1 MLTNMKKRLRGILTM
16 IFIAVFIVFS
26 PAKAESQTKGNT
38 QKSWKEI
45 RTVSDVCTAYPERI
59 KTMLQSLNLD
69 LKGLEKV
76 KSAYDKGNI
85 ELASQALLDYYYKGN
100 TAAYLR
106 QDLPA
111 ASKKRDTEADSILN
125 RIFTFYEI
133 PDKVPVKPDGHLDW
147 TWKGRDKD
155 IEWAWGLNRHYHIR
169 TLLTAYIK
177 TGNTDYAKAINND
190 IKDWIT
196 ASIPYPAVKSSTEMW
211 RGLEVSFR
219 AKIWTNV
226 FYNLMKSKELEP
238 ATRLLILTSI
248 PEHAHYARNFHA
260 QGNWLTME
268 LSGLATVAAA
278 WPEFRDSPSWI
289 AYAKETMTKSLQE
302 QVYPDGVQ
310 TELTS
315 SYHTVALNN
324 FNLFL
329 ETCKQINEPLPE
341 IYSQYLEKMWNYLAY
356 TMRPD
361 GYGLLNND
369 ADLIYNREMLQ
380 KSAAKY
386 NRPDWLY
393 IASNGKTGK
402 KPDGQPSVIF
412 PWAGQIIMRSGYD
425 LMAQW
430 SFFDIGPWGT
440 GHQHN
445 DKLHISLAAYGR
457 DLLTDAGRFAYRGE
471 FADKFRPYATGSYG
485 HNVILVNGKG
495 QSRGPVD
502 TKTPLSENNYK
513 ITEAFDYAWNSFD
526 RFNETEGQFSHT
538 RAVFYVR
545 GKFWVV
551 VDRLRTD
558 RPRRIEALWHWHPD
572 NKVAVKDNIAF
583 TENEKGNLQI
593 IPEGH
598 HSWDLKIIKGQEK
611 PMPQGWYSR
620 EYNSGVPNPATIY
633 STDIEKDATLVWI
646 LYPSERK
653 TEAPATRILSENDQE
668 VVVSV
673 VDSTGKNFEIEIPYS
688 DSRNAALKF

>member
-1 MLTNMKKRLRGILTM
+1 MKKRFQGIVTM
-16 IFIAVFIVFS
+16 MLISAFIVFS
-26 PAKAESQTKGNT
+26 PAKAESRKKENT
-38 QKSWKEI
+38 LKSWKEL
-45 RTVSDVCTAYPERI
+45 RTVSDVCAAYPERI
-59 KTMLQSLNLD
+59 KTMLQSMNLD

-76 KSAYDKGNI
+76 RSAYGSGNI
-85 ELASQALLDYYYKGN
+85 ELASQALLDYYYNGK
-100 TAAYLR
+100 TASYLR
-106 QDLPA
+106 QVLPSP
-111 ASKKRDTEADSILN
+111 SKKRDTEADSIIN
-125 RIFTFYEI
+125 RIFTFYGT
-133 PDKVPVKPDGHLDW
+133 PDRVPVKPDGHLDW
-147 TWKGRDKD
+147 TWKGPAND

-169 TLLTAYIK
+169 SLLSAYSK
-177 TGNTDYAKAINND
+177 TGNIDYVKAINND

-196 ASIPYPAVKSSTEMW
+196 ASLPYPAVKSSTEMW

-278 WPEFRDSPSWI
+278 WPEFRESPSWI

-315 SYHTVALNN
+315 SYHTVALSN

-329 ETCKQINEPLPE
+329 ETCKQINEPLPGV
-341 IYSQYLEKMWNYLAY
+341 YSQYLEKMWNFLAY

-369 ADLIYNREMLQ
+369 ADLIYNRDMIL
-380 KSAAKY
+380 KSAEKY
-386 NRPDWLY
+386 NRPDWQY
-393 IASNGKTGK
+393 IASNGETGK

-425 LMAQW
+425 PMAQW

-445 DKLHISLAAYGR
+445 DKLHISVAAYGR
-457 DLLTDAGRFAYRGE
+457 DLLVDAGRFAYRGE
-471 FADKFRPYATGSYG
+471 FADKFRPYATGSFG
-485 HNVILVNGKG
+485 HNVILVDGKG

-502 TKTPLSENNYK
+502 TKAPLDEKYYK
-513 ITEAFDYAWNSFD
+513 ITTGFDYAWNSFD
-526 RFNETEGQFSHT
+526 RFNATEGEFSHT

-551 VDRLRTD
+551 VDRLHTD
-558 RPRRIEALWHWHPD
+558 RPRKIEALWHWHPD
-572 NKVAVKDNIAF
+572 NKVSVKDNIAF

-593 IPEGH
+593 IPAGQFN
-598 HSWDLKIIKGQEK
+598 WDVKTIEGQEK
-611 PMPQGWYSR
+611 PVPQGWYSR
-620 EYNSGVPNPATIY
+620 EYNSGVPNPATVY
-633 STDIEKDATLVWI
+633 STGIDKDATFVWV
-646 LYPSERK
+646 LYPSEK
-653 TEAPATRILSENDQE
+653 KVSAPTVRIISENDQE
-668 VVVSV
+668 VFVSV

-688 DSRNAALKF
+688 ESTKAALKF